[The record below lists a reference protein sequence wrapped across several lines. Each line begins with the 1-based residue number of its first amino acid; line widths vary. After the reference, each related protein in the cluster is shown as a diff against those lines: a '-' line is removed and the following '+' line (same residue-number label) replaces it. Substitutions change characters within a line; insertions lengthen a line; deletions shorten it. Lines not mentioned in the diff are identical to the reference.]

1 MSDKYAAI
9 AAERGH
15 FPVRVMC
22 AALDVSVG
30 GFYDAQARGAPHVR
44 MAKEERLRVEIRA
57 VFTRFRKRYGAPRV
71 HRELRLAGTRVAKH
85 RVARFMQEEQLV
97 ARPRRRFVR
106 TTDSTHDDAI
116 APNLLARNFTVQA
129 QTALDRVWVSDM
141 TFIPTREGWLFLA
154 VVLDLAS
161 RRVVGWAMSE
171 TMPVALPLAALHM
184 ALLDRRPAP
193 GLICH
198 SDRGSQYAAGAY
210 RAAVHAAGA
219 RASMSGRGDCY
230 DNAVAESFFATL
242 EHELLALDE
251 FLTRTQARQAIFVF
265 IEEWYNRERRHS
277 SLGYVSPVQYE
288 QDHRFV
294 HKAQAA

>member
-9 AAERGH
+9 AAELGH

-22 AALDVSVG
+22 AALGVSVG
-30 GFYDAQARGAPHVR
+30 GFYDAQARGAPHARV
-44 MAKEERLRVEIRA
+44 AKEERLRVEIRA

-71 HRELRLAGTRVAKH
+71 HRELRKAGTRVAKH
-85 RVARFMQEEQLV
+85 RVARFMQAEQLV

-106 TTDSTHDDAI
+106 TTDSAHAEPP
-116 APNLLARNFTVQA
+116 AENLLARNFTVAA

-161 RRVVGWAMSE
+161 RRVVGWAMGE
-171 TMPVALPLAALHM
+171 TMPVALPLAALEM
-184 ALLDRRPAP
+184 ALTARQPAP

-210 RAAVHAAGA
+210 RAALQTAGA
-219 RASMSGRGDCY
+219 VASMSRRGDCY

-242 EHELLALDE
+242 EHELLADE
-251 FLTRTQARQAIFVF
+251 TWVTRTQARQAIFAF
-265 IEEWYNRERRHS
+265 IEEWYNRERQHS
-277 SLGYVSPVQYE
+277 SLGYASPVQYE

-294 HKAQAA
+294 HEAQAA